1 MARFPSFLCVCTKSL
16 QPCPTLCNPMDCS
29 QPGSSVYGIV
39 QARILEWVTMAS
51 SRGSSPPRDGTC
63 VSCLLHWQA
72 GSLPLAPPMVDEQY
86 CDSSRC
92 TAKRLSSVQSPSH
105 GRLFATPRTA
115 ARQASQPITNS
126 RNLRRDS
133 TIHIHLS
140 ILPQTPF
147 PSRLPYNTE
156 QSSLCYTV
164 GGKGILVYYILV

>member
-1 MARFPSFLCVCTKSL
+1 MRVKSLPSCLTLRSYGLWPTRLLCLWDCPGKNTRVGCHTLLQGDLHDLGIATKSL
-16 QPCPTLCNPMDCS
+16 SL
-29 QPGSSVYGIV
+29 
-39 QARILEWVTMAS
+39 
-51 SRGSSPPRDGTC
+51 
-63 VSCLLHWQA
+63 QA
-72 GSLPLAPPMVDEQY
+72 GSLPLAPPLVDEQY